1 MIKIAGYILLSI
13 GILAFPRHSYAQKD
27 SIAFKKPV
35 HEDGLGDNE
44 DAFQEVFF
52 EALAQKAIENHE
64 KAILALQKAKKL
76 KPEEAIVYFELG
88 KNQDALKDYLQAEK
102 NLLKALDLKPGNQA
116 ILTEL
121 YQVYYKTHNH
131 NKAINTA
138 KKLTDFDINYYE
150 DLANLYVLTKDYK
163 KALTALDTL
172 DSRQGSSNYRDS
184 LRRKIFLKSKDK
196 EGHLAY
202 LKQKL
207 KAAPTNTKHYLNL
220 IYFYSEN
227 GQVEEA
233 FRVAKQVQEIYP
245 DASEAHLALY
255 KMYME
260 KKQPDKAI
268 KSMEIVLQSETIG
281 EDVKK
286 KVVIDFIDFVQENPN
301 YRSDL
306 VRILGEELNY
316 GEQSSK
322 QLGEYY
328 IGKDTQA
335 AISAFKK
342 ALEANPNDFSVIKN
356 LSLLFIET
364 QQYQETITL
373 IEEKIGLFPS
383 QPILYLLQGV
393 AQNAL
398 GNYNKAIETLET
410 GLDMLLE
417 NRQMQADFYTQL
429 GIAHKKL
436 GNVKKAKEYEEK
448 AKSLKTD

>member
-13 GILAFPRHSYAQKD
+13 GIFVFPQTSYAQKD
-27 SIAFKKPV
+27 TIDFKKPV

-44 DAFQEVFF
+44 DAFQEAFF
-52 EALAQKAIENHE
+52 EALAQKAIENYE
-64 KAILALQKAKKL
+64 KAITALQKAKKI

-88 KNQDALKDYLQAEK
+88 KNQSALKNYLQAEK
-102 NLLKALDLKPGNQA
+102 NLLKALELKPETQA
-116 ILTEL
+116 ILTQL
-121 YQVYYKTHNH
+121 YAVYYQTKNYQ
-131 NKAINTA
+131 KAIDTA
-138 KKLTDFDINYYE
+138 KKLINFDIIYYE
-150 DLANLYVLTKDYK
+150 DLANLYVLTKEFD
-163 KALTALDTL
+163 KALAALDTL
-172 DSRQGSSNYRDS
+172 DSKQGNSSYRDS
-184 LRRKIFLKSKDK
+184 LRRKIFLKSNNK

-202 LKQKL
+202 LKQKI
-207 KAAPTNTKHYLNL
+207 KREPNNKKHYLNL

-227 GQVEEA
+227 AQVEEA
-233 FRVAKQVQEIYP
+233 FLVAKQLQEVYP

-255 KMYME
+255 KMYIE
-260 KKQPDKAI
+260 KDQPTKAI
-268 KSMEIVLQSETIG
+268 KSMEIVLKSEAIG
-281 EDVKK
+281 KDVKK
-286 KVVIDFIDFVQENPN
+286 KVVTDFVDFVKENPE

-306 VRILGEELNY
+306 VKILGEELNY
-316 GEQSSK
+316 GQQSNK

-356 LSLLFIET
+356 LSLLLIET
-364 QQYQETITL
+364 KQYQETISLT
-373 IEEKIGLFPS
+373 EEKIGLFPS

-398 GNYNKAIETLET
+398 GNYNKAVETLEM

-417 NRQMQADFYTQL
+417 NKQMQADFYTQL
-429 GIAHKKL
+429 GIAHKEL
-436 GNVKKAKEYEEK
+436 GNAKKAEEYKEK